1 MTDDGPSAGAL
12 ALVAVATLLVV
23 APVSGVAAAALSDAD
38 GVAAPPASAEVPGDG
53 TLAAASLQSGNETVV
68 HRGENATIVRRGA
81 FSAADA
87 TDRAYSEMDG
97 EPVVANGQ
105 VYGVFTGNKLVGDE
119 GEQRFFSALYALDA
133 ETLDAEWRVEFETAG
148 LHGRPVVADGTA
160 YVVVYEQGNGTVPDT
175 YYLHAFDAESGDR
188 LWKHELGSI
197 RYDRRGE
204 AWGTHDRYHPV
215 YVVDG
220 RVHTLTV
227 DAGLQTMVALDPASG
242 DVAWRHGG
250 VAAGVGTDGERIYA
264 GYRDGQDEFAA
275 GGVVALDPATGE
287 TVWTRP
293 NGDLYGQQR
302 VSLVANG
309 RVYVARPAPL
319 DSDAV
324 ANVHALD
331 AATGEAVW
339 TETASGNS
347 QIAITAV
354 YPASETVVGET
365 WSPVDDSDEPK
376 IQGFDD
382 ATGDTRWAVSS
393 NRLGPTWAVYAGERN
408 LYTYSAGGFSAYAGD
423 TLHGPDTD
431 GFFPQAVWSQAY
443 GDFDDVREIAEAD
456 DTLYE
461 LRTTTTRVAVSAFDA
476 SAGDRRYEFE
486 VEGVRPYMTVAND
499 TVYLET
505 AGLIRAY
512 EAVDPGTIPTDV
524 PGSTGGADS
533 TGDADSTG
541 ASDARERVDGPTDI
555 GDGSP
560 APALPGPLAGR
571 GPLGAPLAVLAGLG
585 LGLVTSGLLVGRRY
599 RF

>member
-1 MTDDGPSAGAL
+1 MSDDAPSVGTV
-12 ALVAVATLLVV
+12 ALVAVAVLLVAAPLAGV
-23 APVSGVAAAALSDAD
+23 AAAGLAGGDDGGAVGDDGDAASDGVAAAAALQ
-38 GVAAPPASAEVPGDG
+38 PAS
-53 TLAAASLQSGNETVV
+53 ETVV
-68 HRGENATIVRRGA
+68 HRGENATIVRSGV
-81 FSAADA
+81 FSIVDA

-105 VYGVFTGNKLVGDE
+105 VYGVFTGNKLAGDE

-160 YVVVYEQGNGTVPDT
+160 YVVMYEQNNGTGPDT
-175 YYLHAFDAESGDR
+175 YYLHAFDADSGDR

-197 RYDRRGE
+197 PYEERGK
-204 AWGTHDRYHPV
+204 ASGTHGRYHPI

-227 DAGLQTMVALDPASG
+227 DAGLQTLVALDPASG
-242 DVAWRHGG
+242 DVAWRQDGI
-250 VAAGVGTDGERIYA
+250 AAGVGTDGERIYA
-264 GYRDGQDEFAA
+264 GYREGRDEFDA
-275 GGVVALDPATGE
+275 GAVLALDPATGE

-302 VSLVANG
+302 VSLVENG
-309 RVYVARPAPL
+309 RVYATRPAPL

-324 ANVHALD
+324 ANVHAID
-331 AATGEAVW
+331 AATGEVAW

-347 QIAITAV
+347 RIAITAV

-365 WSPVDDSDEPK
+365 WSPIDETDEPK
-376 IQGFDD
+376 VQGFDD
-382 ATGDTRWAVSS
+382 ATGDTRWAVSDR
-393 NRLGPTWAVYAGERN
+393 RLGPTWTVYAGERN
-408 LYTYSAGGFSAYAGD
+408 LYVYSAGGFSAYPGD

-431 GFFPQAVWSQAY
+431 GFFPQAAWSQAY
-443 GDFDDVREIAEAD
+443 GDFDDVREIAESD
-456 DTLYE
+456 GSLYE

-476 SAGDRRYEFE
+476 SEGDRRYEFD
-486 VEGVRPYMTVAND
+486 VEGLRPYMTVAND

-512 EAVDPGTIPTDV
+512 EAVDPGTVPTDAS
-524 PGSTGGADS
+524 PSQS
-533 TGDADSTG
+533 TGDGDPAGDT
-541 ASDARERVDGPTDI
+541 DARERVDSGTAA
-555 GDGSP
+555 GDSST

-571 GPLGAPLAVLAGLG
+571 GPLGAPLAVFAGLG
-585 LGLVTSGLLVGRRY
+585 LGLATSGLLVGRRY

>member
-1 MTDDGPSAGAL
+1 MTDEAPSAGTL
-12 ALVAVATLLVV
+12 VLVAVAALLVV
-23 APVSGVAAAALSDAD
+23 APLSGVAAAALTGSG
-38 GVAAPPASAEVPGDG
+38 GVAAQPDDPDAPTDA
-53 TLAAASLQSGNETVV
+53 LAAATALQSGNETVV
-68 HRGENATIVRRGA
+68 HRGENATVVRRGA
-81 FSAADA
+81 FSIADE
-87 TDRAYSEMDG
+87 TDRAYSSMED

-160 YVVVYEQGNGTVPDT
+160 YVVMYEQNDGTGPDT
-175 YYLHAFDAESGDR
+175 YSLHAFDAESGDR
-188 LWKHELGSI
+188 LWNHELGSI
-197 RYDRRGE
+197 PYDRRGE
-204 AWGTHDRYHPV
+204 AWGTHDRYHPI

-227 DAGLQTMVALDPASG
+227 DAGLQTLVALDPASG
-242 DVAWRHGG
+242 EVAWRQAG

-264 GYRDGQDEFAA
+264 GYRDGQEEFAA
-275 GGVVALDPATGE
+275 GGVVALEPATGE

-302 VSLVANG
+302 VSLVENG

-347 QIAITAV
+347 RIAITAV

-365 WSPVDDSDEPK
+365 WSPIDETDEPK

-393 NRLGPTWAVYAGERN
+393 NRLGPTWTVYAGERN
-408 LYTYSAGGFSAYAGD
+408 LYVHSAGGFSAYAGD

-431 GFFPQAVWSQAY
+431 GFFPQATWSQSY

-476 SAGDRRYEFE
+476 SAGDRRYEFA
-486 VEGVRPYMTVAND
+486 VEGLRPYMTVANG

-512 EAVDPGTIPTDV
+512 EAVDPGAVPTAA
-524 PGSTGGADS
+524 SGA
-533 TGDADSTG
+533 TADADPAG
-541 ASDARERVDGPTDI
+541 ATDAPERVDGSTAADDSSTAPT
-555 GDGSP
+555 
-560 APALPGPLAGR
+560 LPGPLARR
-571 GPLGAPLAVLAGLG
+571 GPLGAPLAVFAGMALG
-585 LGLVTSGLLVGRRY
+585 IVTSGLLVGRRY